1 MPKFSYIAKLGDG
14 RRITGSLE
22 AVSQAAVLEALH
34 VKGLIVIQVKRAS
47 EATSQWF
54 SLKRVSTEDLAVFA
68 RQMATLVDAGIP
80 IVAGLEAVAEQVE
93 NRALQEV
100 VQKVRAA
107 VEGGA
112 NFTAAIA
119 KQSSV
124 FSPLFV
130 SMIRAGEASGHL
142 SEILE
147 RLATYLEKSASLQ
160 RKIRAA
166 CVYPAIVISMALIVT
181 GVLILKVIPTFKQI
195 FITLGVAL
203 PLPTRILMAVSE
215 FAQRG
220 FLPGVGLAVVG
231 GILLRRL
238 LKTPSGRLRFDRML
252 LRLWVIGI
260 LVRKISIAKFA
271 RTLSTLVKAGVP
283 ILSAL
288 EIVSD
293 SSGNRVMA
301 EAVLKVRASI
311 KEGENIS
318 APLAASKLFPPLV
331 VRMISVGEQTGRLDE
346 MLTKVAEFYE
356 DQVEVAI
363 AGLTNALEP
372 LIIGILGI
380 VVGSIVF
387 SILLPIFKLTEVL
400 GK

>member
-1 MPKFSYIAKLGDG
+1 MAI
-14 RRITGSLE
+14 
-22 AVSQAAVLEALH
+22 
-34 VKGLIVIQVKRAS
+34 S
-47 EATSQWF
+47 E
-54 SLKRVSTEDLAVFA
+54 LA
-68 RQMATLVDAGIP
+68 
-80 IVAGLEAVAEQVE
+80 
-93 NRALQEV
+93 QE
-100 VQKVRAA
+100 
-107 VEGGA
+107 
-112 NFTAAIA
+112 
-119 KQSSV
+119 
-124 FSPLFV
+124 
-130 SMIRAGEASGHL
+130 
-142 SEILE
+142 
-147 RLATYLEKSASLQ
+147 
-160 RKIRAA
+160 
-166 CVYPAIVISMALIVT
+166 
-181 GVLILKVIPTFKQI
+181 
-195 FITLGVAL
+195 
-203 PLPTRILMAVSE
+203 
-215 FAQRG
+215 G
-220 FLPGVGLAVVG
+220 FLPGVGLAVAG
-231 GILLRRL
+231 GILFRRV
-238 LKTPSGRLRFDRML
+238 LKTPFGRLQFDRML
-252 LRLWVIGI
+252 LRLWVVGI

-356 DQVEVAI
+356 DQVEVAV
-363 AGLTNALEP
+363 AGLTSALEP
-372 LIIGILGI
+372 MIIGVLGL

>member
-1 MPKFSYIAKLGDG
+1 MPKFSYVAKLGDG
-14 RRITGSLE
+14 RRVTGSLE

-34 VKGLIVIQVKRAS
+34 LKGLIVINLKKAS
-47 EATSQWF
+47 GTAASQLF
-54 SLKRVSTEDLAVFA
+54 LKRVGMDDLAIFT

-80 IVAGLEAVAEQVE
+80 IVAGLEAVSEQIE
-93 NRALQEV
+93 NRTLQGV
-100 VQKVRAA
+100 VLKVRAA

-119 KQSSV
+119 KQSTV
-124 FSPLFV
+124 FSPLFI

-142 SEILE
+142 AEILE
-147 RLATYLEKSASLQ
+147 RLSTYLEKSASLQ

-166 CVYPAIVISMALIVT
+166 CIYPVIVISMAALIT
-181 GVLILKVIPTFKQI
+181 GVLMLKVIPTFKQI
-195 FITLGVAL
+195 FVTLGVSL
-203 PLPTRILMAVSE
+203 PLPTRILIGISE
-215 FAQRG
+215 FAQHS
-220 FLPGVGLAVVG
+220 FLPGIGAGFVGLF
-231 GILLRRL
+231 LLRRL
-238 LKTPSGRLRFDRML
+238 LKTPSGRLGFDRML
-252 LRLWVIGI
+252 LRLWVIGT
-260 LVRKISIAKFA
+260 LVRKVSIAKFA
-271 RTLSTLVKAGVP
+271 RTLSTLVKTGVP

-293 SSGNRVMA
+293 TAGNRVVA
-301 EAVLKVRASI
+301 DAVLKVRASI
-311 KEGENIS
+311 REGENI
-318 APLAASKLFPPLV
+318 AGPLTASKVFPPLV

-363 AGLTNALEP
+363 GGLTSALEP
-372 LIIGILGI
+372 MIIGILGL